1 MQNCTILLD
10 EKKTLNLKLCFTIK
24 PMGIC
29 AILFA
34 KGTRNQYNTK

>member
-10 EKKTLNLKLCFTIK
+10 EKNLNLKLCFTIK

>member
-10 EKKTLNLKLCFTIK
+10 EKKNLKLCFTIK

>member
-10 EKKTLNLKLCFTIK
+10 EKKPNLKLGFTIK

>member
-10 EKKTLNLKLCFTIK
+10 EKKPLNLKLCFTIK
-24 PMGIC
+24 PTGIWV
-29 AILFA
+29 ILFA